1 MTSYAEKQPYRL
13 ELLCNKRAVIG
24 PDSAKSTLINSP
36 ASASRIIFRILSFFV
51 RASCMSMR
59 VKGVRRLVE
68 KHVEH

>member
-24 PDSAKSTLINSP
+24 PRPAKSTLINSP
-36 ASASRIIFRILSFFV
+36 APALRIIFRILSFFV
-51 RASCMSMR
+51 RASYIFMR

-68 KHVEH
+68 NHVEH